1 MSKRVSKEWRAWL
14 EEVNLKYDKGEIR
27 PGSESI
33 IISIPSRFQI
43 LVTPT
48 RLQKFISKFKRK

>member
-33 IISIPSRFQI
+33 IIAPRFQI
-43 LVTPT
+43 LVTPA
-48 RLQKFISKFKRK
+48 RLQRFISKFKRK